1 MYYFDNNGR
10 QMLACSCNIYS
21 KEHPLKHCDGCLAMN
36 TVCFMLEKQQHI
48 SMDASKLKIPTHGVF
63 YLFTNL
69 NKIALKTTT
78 EYDVRG
84 DHICGICEHNNE
96 NKSQI
101 YIKTGGHTVVIIVG
115 YRDAILMSNDE
126 IEPYRPMLMLA
137 HRDRHKP
144 HNLRYQLDEF
154 FTKYNKTHRVYLPIL
169 TPPESPI
176 TNIYV
181 LFDQF

>member
-1 MYYFDNNGR
+1 MSNNADIVVHNGGELLQIDDADSGLRDYLKKINGHEMYYFDNNGR

-84 DHICGICEHNNE
+84 DHICG
-96 NKSQI
+96 
-101 YIKTGGHTVVIIVG
+101 
-115 YRDAILMSNDE
+115 
-126 IEPYRPMLMLA
+126 
-137 HRDRHKP
+137 
-144 HNLRYQLDEF
+144 LDPWRAAPDF
-154 FTKYNKTHRVYLPIL
+154 
-169 TPPESPI
+169 
-176 TNIYV
+176 
-181 LFDQF
+181 